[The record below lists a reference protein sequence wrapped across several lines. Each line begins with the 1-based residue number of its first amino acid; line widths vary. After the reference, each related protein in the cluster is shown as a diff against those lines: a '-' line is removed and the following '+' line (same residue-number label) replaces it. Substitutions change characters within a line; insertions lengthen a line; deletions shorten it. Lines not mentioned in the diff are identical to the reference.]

1 MTILLYFAVQMLII
15 VVAIPIILRLW
26 RKQIKEDQDQLDDT
40 LKAIDA
46 HYTMIDKR
54 TREFER
60 VHAEARRIIDL
71 NELPN
76 QARQVTRF
84 NTGCSEKDEF
94 RTHAMERFLFENSRD
109 SLDTDELKHRWDNA
123 YRALMRDKPSAV
135 DKAYWFHVNKI
146 QYFREKAKGED
157 LSCSV
162 IMQKPVVMRDLFFL
176 VYVGAMYPE
185 YQKIHEKMWAEL
197 MRSKPEYE
205 SEADWYDLTRIQ
217 YLRTTFGL
225 KEGDHR

>member
-1 MTILLYFAVQMLII
+1 MTILIYFAVQVLII

-26 RKQIKEDQDQLDDT
+26 RKQIKEEQDRLDDT

-60 VHAEARRIIDL
+60 VHAETRRISDL

-76 QARQVTRF
+76 QARQVARSS
-84 NTGCSEKDEF
+84 TGCSEKDEF

-123 YRALMRDKPSAV
+123 YRTLMRDKPSAV

-146 QYFREKAKGED
+146 QYFREKTKGED
-157 LSCSV
+157 LSCSE

-176 VYVGAMYPE
+176 VYGGAMHPE

-217 YLRTTFGL
+217 YLRMTFGL
-225 KEGDHR
+225 KEDD